1 MKQFQ
6 SFFHSKT
13 ALIAVICLLT
23 VLALFAGGCSA
34 QTADGS
40 QKPADAAAP
49 SETPETA
56 APTETSTSEEQAA
69 PGRIRLI
76 GRSGVRIRHG
86 GWRVRSRLRGSGG
99 GGFLRAG
106 LWGKH
111 AGTVNE
117 QTERDDNRRAGRHA
131 RPAELPRL
139 SPERIPL
146 S

>member
-23 VLALFAGGCSA
+23 VLALFAAGCSA
-34 QTADGS
+34 QTAARS
-40 QKPADAAAP
+40 LPTQPHRQKP
-49 SETPETA
+49 PETA

-76 GRSGVRIRHG
+76 GRSWVRIRHG

>member
-76 GRSGVRIRHG
+76 GRSGVRIG
-86 GWRVRSRLRGSGG
+86 ESVPGCAEAAGAGFCARGFGASMPV
-99 GGFLRAG
+99 L
-106 LWGKH
+106 
-111 AGTVNE
+111 
-117 QTERDDNRRAGRHA
+117 
-131 RPAELPRL
+131 
-139 SPERIPL
+139 
-146 S
+146 